1 MNLKTEQL
9 KLSSLRNKR
18 KIIQREWTEPKG
30 PLGYLQVDQC
40 MHYMNPRRRRERK
53 WRDHSK
59 KMIVPNFP
67 NLRNDINT
75 NIEESQQTPSR
86 MNSKKPRMRHIIIK
100 LWKANNR
107 VIILKASREKYLM
120 IYKKKKKKSPIRY
133 SAYFSSETL
142 QAIRQWD
149 CTFKGL
155 KGGKLSTQN
164 PVSGKNVL
172 QTWGQNYNILR

>member
-1 MNLKTEQL
+1 
-9 KLSSLRNKR
+9 
-18 KIIQREWTEPKG
+18 
-30 PLGYLQVDQC
+30 
-40 MHYMNPRRRRERK
+40 MNPRRRRERK

-120 IYKKKKKKSPIRY
+120 IYKKKKKKIPYKIFSIFLIRNLT
-133 SAYFSSETL
+133 SHKAV
-142 QAIRQWD
+142 
-149 CTFKGL
+149 GL
-155 KGGKLSTQN
+155 YIQRAEGGKTVN
-164 PVSGKNVL
+164 PKSCIWQKCPSDMRAKL
-172 QTWGQNYNILR
+172 QYSQINKRRGSSLPLDPSCKKHYR